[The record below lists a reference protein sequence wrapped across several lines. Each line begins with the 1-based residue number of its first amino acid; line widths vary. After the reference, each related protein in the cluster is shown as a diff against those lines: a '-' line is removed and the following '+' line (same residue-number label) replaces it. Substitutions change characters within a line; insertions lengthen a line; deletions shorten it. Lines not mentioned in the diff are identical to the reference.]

1 MAAPATTTAPAPTVA
16 PSPTTSGGGSS
27 RAAREPRPSA
37 TGFPSTAP
45 SWIFTPAPIVVPAWI
60 TTFAPMS
67 TSCGRITSSAS
78 ASPGARS
85 DARST
90 RALLERPLE
99 LLQHAHHAQAA
110 LRAGTRRSAV
120 ADALD
125 EVRALEPQRLVVA
138 DRGAPDVA
146 GSRDVLAVGGRVL
159 VEALVVHRH
168 LALGRHVV
176 ERGHPLRTDHREA
189 PLLVRVEPREVQVGR
204 EAGREAQVGE
214 HHILDAAAHVALADR
229 AQLLGLLVAGQ
240 SQHDRHVV
248 RAQRPQR
255 VLVGAQ

>member
-67 TSCGRITSSAS
+67 TSCGRTTSSAS

-90 RALLERPLE
+90 RALLERTLE
-99 LLQHAHHAQAA
+99 LLEHAHHTQAA
-110 LRAGTRRSAV
+110 LGAGPRRRPV
-120 ADALD
+120 EHVLD
-125 EVRALEPQRLVVA
+125 EVRALQPQRLVVA
-138 DRGAPDVA
+138 NRRAPDVA
-146 GSRDVLAVGGRVL
+146 RAGDVLAVRRGVL
-159 VEALVVHRH
+159 VEALVVHGH
-168 LALGRHVV
+168 LALGGHVV
-176 ERGHPLRTDHREA
+176 ERRHPLRADHREA
-189 PLLVRVEPREVQVGR
+189 PLLVRVEPREVQVRG
-204 EAGREAQVGE
+204 EAGGEAQVGE
-214 HHILDAAAHVALADR
+214 
-229 AQLLGLLVAGQ
+229 
-240 SQHDRHVV
+240 
-248 RAQRPQR
+248 
-255 VLVGAQ
+255 